1 MTDKTLILTALKKYN
16 TSFENEV
23 SFIQK
28 IIYFIKSTPNC
39 FDRTHLEGHVT
50 GSAWLLNPDGTK
62 VLLTHH
68 KKLNRWLQFGGHS
81 DGESNTWNVAL
92 REVTEESGIQN
103 IQFVSS
109 DIFDVDIH
117 TIPEN
122 SKKNEP
128 EHKHYDIRFLLRAPT
143 EVFTISDESNLLKW
157 VTLQEL
163 SGMAERKEISP
174 SMERMMKKWVK
185 LMP

>member
-1 MTDKTLILTALKKYN
+1 M
-16 TSFENEV
+16 
-23 SFIQK
+23 
-28 IIYFIKSTPNC
+28 
-39 FDRTHLEGHVT
+39 T

-128 EHKHYDIRFLLRAPT
+128 EHKHYDIRF
-143 EVFTISDESNLLKW
+143 FIK
-157 VTLQEL
+157 
-163 SGMAERKEISP
+163 SP
-174 SMERMMKKWVK
+174 NRSIYH
-185 LMP
+185 

>member
-28 IIYFIKSTPNC
+28 IIHFIKSTPNC

>member
-1 MTDKTLILTALKKYN
+1 MTDKTSILTALKKYN
-16 TSFENEV
+16 TSFENEAP
-23 SFIQK
+23 FIPE
-28 IIYFIKSTPNC
+28 IINFIESTPNC
-39 FDRTHLEGHVT
+39 FDRSHLKGHVT

-92 REVTEESGIQN
+92 REATEESGIQK

-122 SKKNEP
+122 PKKNEP

-143 EVFTISDESNLLKW
+143 EEFTMSDESNSLKW
-157 VTLQEL
+157 VTFQEL
-163 SGMAERKEISP
+163 SAMAERKEISP
-174 SMERMMKKWVK
+174 SMERMMKKWK
-185 LMP
+185 N